1 MILHCNTTI
10 LLNNHNLINFTR
22 DILNT
27 PFIRYK
33 EFILLYANIQEWC
46 REWIIIYP
54 LKELLKGLQYEII
67 GDFQNVSINRC
78 IDHSKQITEG
88 DVFVSQTNNR
98 IFIDEAIR
106 QGAVAILTEC
116 FIPDC
121 MVPQIIIPTDM
132 HYFKRKLSTLTYELY
147 GSKIKTIGITGTN
160 GKTTVASFVGQ
171 LLRQQKKS
179 VCVIGTL
186 GVFENGNRL
195 DHYLR
200 SNTTLPFYDFIQVV
214 KYCYEKK
221 VDYIVLEA
229 SSQGLLDQRLCN
241 YPIDVGVFLNIGKD
255 HIEFHGGMVPYKKS
269 KELLVLLSKHLV
281 INDDDAWCKSIAEK
295 TYLPVTRFGENQ
307 KNDVIYQKVDYSKE
321 KIKYKFLVGKKA
333 LHTEM
338 TNSGYYNGSNL
349 AAAIAVM
356 KALGISIDELKPV
369 KLPKGRLERIENE
382 QGIEVLIDYAHTP
395 DALEASLGAIKTYAK
410 KEVYVV
416 FGCGGNRDRQKRRGM
431 GEVATKYATK
441 AIITNDNP
449 RYENPVDIIA
459 DILQGT
465 KRDKA
470 IVEMDRK
477 QAILLALSIATRGDI
492 VLIAG
497 KGHEQ
502 EQIVNDLVVP
512 FSDHEVVKSYFE
524 ELAGSITKN
533 DPVA

>member
-1 MILHCNTTI
+1 M
-10 LLNNHNLINFTR
+10 
-22 DILNT
+22 
-27 PFIRYK
+27 
-33 EFILLYANIQEWC
+33 
-46 REWIIIYP
+46 
-54 LKELLKGLQYEII
+54 LKGLQYEII
-67 GDFQNVSINRC
+67 GDFQHVSINRC
-78 IDHSKQITEG
+78 IDHSKQIREG
-88 DVFVSQTNNR
+88 DVFVSQTKNR
-98 IFIDEAIR
+98 LFIDEAIR
-106 QGAVAILTEC
+106 NGAIAILSEC

-132 HYFKRKLSTLTYELY
+132 HHFNSRLSILTYELY

-171 LLRQQKKS
+171 LLMQQNKS

-186 GVFENGNRL
+186 GVFENGKKLVN
-195 DHYLR
+195 YLR

-214 KYCYEKK
+214 RHCYESN
-221 VDYIVLEA
+221 VGYIVLEA
-229 SSQGLLDQRLCN
+229 SSQGLLDQRLSN

-269 KELLVLLSKHLV
+269 KELLVSLSNHLV

-295 TYLPVTRFGENQ
+295 TYLPVTRFGENH
-307 KNDVIYQKVDYSKE
+307 KNDIIYQKVDYSKE

-333 LHTEM
+333 LHIEM
-338 TNSGYYNGSNL
+338 TNSGYYNGANL

-356 KALGISIDELKPV
+356 KSLGISIEELKPV
-369 KLPKGRLERIENE
+369 KLPKGRLERIDNE
-382 QGIEVLIDYAHTP
+382 RGIEVLIDYAHTP
-395 DALEASLGAIKTYAK
+395 DALDASLGAIRTYAK
-410 KEVYVV
+410 NDVYVV
-416 FGCGGNRDRQKRRGM
+416 FGCGGNRDRQKRKSM

-449 RYENPVDIIA
+449 RYENPADIIA
-459 DILQGT
+459 DIIQGT
-465 KRDKA
+465 KKDK
-470 IVEMDRK
+470 IIIEMDRK
-477 QAILLALSIATRGDI
+477 QAILLALSIAKRGDI

-512 FSDHEVVKSYFE
+512 FSDHEVVQNYFE
-524 ELAGSITKN
+524 ELDGSITKN